1 MVVDGLVDLGECL
14 YSLGVGIG
22 VDPTVRVRVMV
33 MVRVTVRCLSI
44 IWGIIIMHVGMIM
57 VVCGLDARVWAMVCI
72 LQCLW

>member
-33 MVRVTVRCLSI
+33 MVRVTVRYLSI
-44 IWGIIIMHVGMIM
+44 MHIGTI
-57 VVCGLDARVWAMVCI
+57 GP
-72 LQCLW
+72 QTQS

>member
-44 IWGIIIMHVGMIM
+44 MHVGMIM
-57 VVCGLDARVWAMVCI
+57 VVCGLDACVWAIVCI